1 MRVGVAWPPGTEA
14 PAFPVPPDAP
24 WPGLLIFPGISTAK
38 YAAERCWRR
47 LAATSRAAHF
57 CGGGLKYLK
66 SGGGWSFL
74 VGISNPSALNM

>member
-24 WPGLLIFPGISTAK
+24 WPGLLIFLEDSSANALQGVAGAGS
-38 YAAERCWRR
+38 
-47 LAATSRAAHF
+47 AATFGAVHF
-57 CGGGLKYLK
+57 CGGGLKYLR

-74 VGISNPSALNM
+74 VGISRPSALNI